1 MAKFYYNGVLLPEIP
16 AEALAEYP
24 YVVIVKTS
32 NEEYIEYFGS
42 EYYFAFSDEK
52 YCYGTYSDGL
62 VILGHTG
69 TPYCLTCTYDMDS
82 DSFVP
87 QDELSM
93 ATIPLM
99 ENYFTLVWSN
109 HDMDMYVDDKPTGE
123 IYRAASDPVP
133 FEEKKYEIKEST
145 LKAIA
150 DSIRTKTGKTDLI
163 TPENMPSEIDGISS
177 GGGLENG
184 YDVMFYDENNEAL
197 AFYSIKQGHSIESPI
212 YDCKAW
218 QMEDGTGV
226 SFPYTPTGDLV
237 VYANNDT
244 YASQLYAFYNID
256 PVIYPYLI
264 ITAGRGTNIMI
275 RFGQS
280 IGNNTTTYLLF
291 NKVYYGSGNATISD
305 YSDIASVVSAV
316 TQEIP
321 TLRYDKSYAMN
332 SGSGWY
338 HYQNFDSN
346 LDDGTVK
353 YSLA

>member
-123 IYRAASDPVP
+123 IYRVASDPVP
-133 FEEKKYEIKEST
+133 FADLDFLIKEST
-145 LKAIA
+145 LKA
-150 DSIRTKTGKTDLI
+150 
-163 TPENMPSEIDGISS
+163 
-177 GGGLENG
+177 
-184 YDVMFYDENNEAL
+184 F
-197 AFYSIKQGHSIESPI
+197 
-212 YDCKAW
+212 
-218 QMEDGTGV
+218 
-226 SFPYTPTGDLV
+226 GDH
-237 VYANNDT
+237 A
-244 YASQLYAFYNID
+244 
-256 PVIYPYLI
+256 
-264 ITAGRGTNIMI
+264 R
-275 RFGQS
+275 RF
-280 IGNNTTTYLLF
+280 NNTTDKLSPSKMIKIFSDLL
-291 NKVYYGSGNATISD
+291 
-305 YSDIASVVSAV
+305 
-316 TQEIP
+316 
-321 TLRYDKSYAMN
+321 L
-332 SGSGWY
+332 
-338 HYQNFDSN
+338 
-346 LDDGTVK
+346 VK
-353 YSLA
+353 GVKF